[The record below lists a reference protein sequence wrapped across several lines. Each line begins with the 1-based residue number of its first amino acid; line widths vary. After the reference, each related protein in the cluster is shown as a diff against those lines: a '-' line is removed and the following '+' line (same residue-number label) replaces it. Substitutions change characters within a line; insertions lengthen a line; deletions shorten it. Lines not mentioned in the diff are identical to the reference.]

1 MSAAVAAPAADRA
14 ARRRALEARATQQAF
29 FGAFL
34 MVWAVGLWLWVIF
47 TAVQILVT
55 LLLARFLELGDGNV
69 VISIGPVG
77 APQIFLFVM
86 GLVTGAGLL
95 TIHVTAGGTRRSAV
109 RGWLLAAPAVG
120 ATFAVVS
127 VLVTALVRWISALA
141 GSAPAVGP
149 FLGAAPAVAALA
161 VLGTAA
167 FLAGVCGN
175 AGYRRYGAGGGTLFL
190 PVAIAPVV
198 LAYVALLPA
207 GGFASDTAVGPGAD
221 VAWWGWLLTV
231 PCLAAA
237 AALTWLLHRRIAI
250 GAAG

>member
-1 MSAAVAAPAADRA
+1 VTAAVGAPTADRA
-14 ARRRALEARATQQAF
+14 ARRRALETRATQQSF
-29 FGAFL
+29 FGAFFV
-34 MVWAVGLWLWVIF
+34 VWTVGLWLWAIF

-55 LLLARFLELGDGNV
+55 LLLGRFLDPGDGSV

-95 TIHVTAGGTRRSAV
+95 TIHVAAGGTRRSAV

-127 VLVTALVRWISALA
+127 ILVTALVRWISALTGA
-141 GSAPAVGP
+141 TPTVGP
-149 FLGAAPAVAALA
+149 FSGAAPAAAALA

-167 FLAGVCGN
+167 FLAGVCAN
-175 AGYRRYGAGGGTLFL
+175 AGYRRFGAGGGTLFL
-190 PVAIAPVV
+190 PVALAPVV
-198 LAYVALLPA
+198 LAYLAPLPD
-207 GGFASDTAVGPGAD
+207 GGFGSGATLVPGAG

-237 AALTWLLHRRIAI
+237 AVQTWLLHRRIAI

>member
-34 MVWAVGLWLWVIF
+34 MVWTIGLWLWAIF

-55 LLLARFLELGDGNV
+55 VLLARFLDQGDGNV

-95 TIHVTAGGTRRSAV
+95 TIHVAAGGTRRSAV
-109 RGWLLAAPAVG
+109 RGWLLAAPAAG

-127 VLVTALVRWISALA
+127 VLVTALVRWIAALT

-149 FLGAAPAVAALA
+149 FAGAAPAVAALA

-167 FLAGVCGN
+167 FLAGVCAN
-175 AGYRRYGAGGGTLFL
+175 AGFRRFGAGRGTLFL
-190 PVAIAPVV
+190 PVALCPVV
-198 LAYVALLPA
+198 LAYLALLPA
-207 GGFASDTAVGPGAD
+207 GGFASGTGPGAG

-237 AALTWLLHRRIAI
+237 AGLTWLLHRRIPIA
-250 GAAG
+250 